1 MTGEK
6 YRFEALDVLRGVAIL
21 MMVLSANIPFGGALP
36 GWMYHAQ
43 VPPPL
48 HQFQPDLPGITWVD
62 MVFPFFLFCMGAA
75 IPFSLGGKVERG
87 FGRQL
92 MVRDLLIRFGGLA
105 LFAIVS
111 QHARPW
117 VMNAGES
124 TQWVLALLAMI
135 GMVLLF
141 ASPPSG
147 WWNRHRH
154 TMMIAGSLILL
165 GLFGALHYLDRVT
178 FRLQRFDIIIMVLA
192 NNALAGALLY
202 LLQRRYRHTLW
213 ISFALMCAFFLS
225 GRAGDNWIAAIY
237 NYSPLPWLL
246 SWNYLKYLLVIIPG
260 IYTGIVVR
268 NAVLAHSFSVP
279 VTSGSRNTGLLLIS
293 SLALPLVSVVGLY
306 LREMSYT
313 FILTLLLITL
323 FLAALRKWDHPW
335 KKVFVT
341 LLPIATTLLIA
352 GLLSEPLNG
361 GIKKDSATLS
371 YLLVTTGLAMFTLFA
386 FTILIDL
393 LKCRRGLFLLSG
405 SGKNAMLAYIAGSN
419 LILPLLHLTGTTR
432 LFQVECCPT
441 TLLTIQAVVVTLLVA
456 WVSAVAAKK
465 RFLMKV

>member
-1 MTGEK
+1 
-6 YRFEALDVLRGVAIL
+6 
-21 MMVLSANIPFGGALP
+21 
-36 GWMYHAQ
+36 
-43 VPPPL
+43 
-48 HQFQPDLPGITWVD
+48 
-62 MVFPFFLFCMGAA
+62 
-75 IPFSLGGKVERG
+75 
-87 FGRQL
+87 
-92 MVRDLLIRFGGLA
+92 
-105 LFAIVS
+105 
-111 QHARPW
+111 
-117 VMNAGES
+117 
-124 TQWVLALLAMI
+124 
-135 GMVLLF
+135 
-141 ASPPSG
+141 
-147 WWNRHRH
+147 
-154 TMMIAGSLILL
+154 MMIAGSLILL
-165 GLFGALHYLDRVT
+165 GLFGALHHLDRVT

-335 KKVFVT
+335 K
-341 LLPIATTLLIA
+341 
-352 GLLSEPLNG
+352 
-361 GIKKDSATLS
+361 
-371 YLLVTTGLAMFTLFA
+371 
-386 FTILIDL
+386 
-393 LKCRRGLFLLSG
+393 
-405 SGKNAMLAYIAGSN
+405 
-419 LILPLLHLTGTTR
+419 
-432 LFQVECCPT
+432 
-441 TLLTIQAVVVTLLVA
+441 
-456 WVSAVAAKK
+456 
-465 RFLMKV
+465 

>member
-1 MTGEK
+1 MIEK
-6 YRFEALDVLRGVAIL
+6 RYRFEALDALRGLAIL
-21 MMVLSANIPFGGALP
+21 MMVFSANIPFEGALP

-62 MVFPFFLFCMGAA
+62 LVFPFFLFCMGAA
-75 IPFSLGGKVERG
+75 IPFSLGGKIEKGYRG
-87 FGRQL
+87 RL
-92 MVRDLLIRFGGLA
+92 MGRDLLIRFGGLA

-117 VMNAGES
+117 VMNVDEGA
-124 TQWVLALLAMI
+124 QWPLALLAMI

-141 ASPPSG
+141 ASPSSG
-147 WWNRHRH
+147 WWSRHRQL
-154 TMMIAGSLILL
+154 MRIIGLLILIA
-165 GLFGALHYLDRVT
+165 LFGALHYFDRVT

-202 LLQRRYRHTLW
+202 LLHRKYKQTLW
-213 ISFALMCAFFLS
+213 ISFALLCAFFLS
-225 GRAGDNWIAAIY
+225 GRAGDNWIAALY
-237 NYSPLPWLL
+237 HYSPLPWLL

-260 IYTGIVVR
+260 IHTGIVVR
-268 NAVLAHSFSVP
+268 NALLSGSFIASTTPAKGNTWLLLLSSFS
-279 VTSGSRNTGLLLIS
+279 LI
-293 SLALPLVSVVGLY
+293 LVAVVGLY
-306 LREMSYT
+306 LREMYIT
-313 FILTLLLITL
+313 FMFTLALITL
-323 FLAALRKWDHPW
+323 FLVALRKWEHPW
-335 KKVFVT
+335 KKVFAT
-341 LLPIATTLLIA
+341 LLPMATTLLVA

-371 YLLVTTGLAMFTLFA
+371 YLLVTAGLALFALFA

-393 LKCRRGLFLLSG
+393 LKCGRGLFLLSG

-419 LILPLLHLTGTTR
+419 LILPLLHLTGIAR
-432 LFQVECCPT
+432 LFRLDGYST
-441 TLLTIQAVVVTLLVA
+441 TLHTIEAVLVTLLVA

-465 RFLMKV
+465 RFFLKV